1 MLNNARLTLTVAV
14 CLSAMLT
21 LVGCGGVGAA
31 PLNGVGSLPGVTVS
45 VSPAA
50 MNITTGTTQ
59 PFTATVNNTSQAGVG
74 WLVNGFPGG
83 VNPSDG
89 STPFGVIDKDGNY
102 TAPPFV
108 PQPPT
113 VTITAVAT
121 ADNTA
126 SANAAASITG
136 TPSPVSI
143 SPLTASLEVGRT
155 VNGILVPGD
164 VALFTASLR
173 GSDSPLNWL
182 VENKLNGD
190 LNVGTITAVPGP
202 LNQVVYTA
210 PAVFPSAGTQVH
222 ITAQSIL
229 NPMEAAT
236 AVVNLLPVGSTLV
249 SITSPKEPPTVQIT
263 KTQAFVASVTGA
275 TDTSVT
281 WQVDGTTG
289 GNPYV
294 GTITAS
300 GLYTAPR
307 ELPVPPLSPQ
317 VIVTAVSN
325 AQPGAQASIV
335 VNLVPLEQITV
346 EVTADPTACAN
357 PNSIPINSTLQFE
370 ALVTGA
376 SQNVIWQVQHVTGGN
391 STLGT
396 ITPDGLYTAPAQLP
410 NPTMVVI
417 SAISVDDPQVSGNLP
432 ITISLTAATAVIVS
446 PSKASVA
453 VTLGL
458 DLKATVL
465 GGLTDSTVNWL
476 VNGIPG
482 GDAGTVGVVQNP
494 QRDQSTCST
503 TVQYLAPATVPAPPL
518 PNPVPIIAIAVDN
531 TESAPSMVTITAQ
544 AQFTLQLSPSGQ
556 VNLMVGQTQK
566 YNAQE
571 LADLNDSV
579 TWSVSG
585 KSCSGV
591 ACGTITPATSAPP
604 QPYVATYTAPL
615 IVPSPDNTVTVTV
628 SSIHH
633 PGVSALDVI
642 SLSTGVPSI
651 SIEPTSQTV
660 PVGQTRFH
668 SRRPLATTT
677 RQPR

>member
-1 MLNNARLTLTVAV
+1 MTTNALRDKIPDWSAMELRTLMLNNARLTLTVAV

-31 PLNGVGSLPGVTVS
+31 PLNGVGALPGVTVS

-249 SITSPKEPPTVQIT
+249 SITSPKEPPTVQVT
-263 KTQAFVASVTGA
+263 KTQAFVASVTGGWHHRRQFLCGDDNGVRA
-275 TDTSVT
+275 LYGSSRA
-281 WQVDGTTG
+281 
-289 GNPYV
+289 
-294 GTITAS
+294 AS
-300 GLYTAPR
+300 PSSLA
-307 ELPVPPLSPQ
+307 
-317 VIVTAVSN
+317 ASN
-325 AQPGAQASIV
+325 RHSRFQCSARCPGIDRGESGSIG
-335 VNLVPLEQITV
+335 
-346 EVTADPTACAN
+346 ADHGRSNCR
-357 PNSIPINSTLQFE
+357 S
-370 ALVTGA
+370 
-376 SQNVIWQVQHVTGGN
+376 
-391 STLGT
+391 
-396 ITPDGLYTAPAQLP
+396 DGL
-410 NPTMVVI
+410 
-417 SAISVDDPQVSGNLP
+417 
-432 ITISLTAATAVIVS
+432 
-446 PSKASVA
+446 
-453 VTLGL
+453 
-458 DLKATVL
+458 
-465 GGLTDSTVNWL
+465 
-476 VNGIPG
+476 
-482 GDAGTVGVVQNP
+482 
-494 QRDQSTCST
+494 R
-503 TVQYLAPATVPAPPL
+503 
-518 PNPVPIIAIAVDN
+518 
-531 TESAPSMVTITAQ
+531 
-544 AQFTLQLSPSGQ
+544 
-556 VNLMVGQTQK
+556 
-566 YNAQE
+566 
-571 LADLNDSV
+571 
-579 TWSVSG
+579 
-585 KSCSGV
+585 
-591 ACGTITPATSAPP
+591 
-604 QPYVATYTAPL
+604 
-615 IVPSPDNTVTVTV
+615 
-628 SSIHH
+628 
-633 PGVSALDVI
+633 
-642 SLSTGVPSI
+642 
-651 SIEPTSQTV
+651 EP
-660 PVGQTRFH
+660 
-668 SRRPLATTT
+668 
-677 RQPR
+677 